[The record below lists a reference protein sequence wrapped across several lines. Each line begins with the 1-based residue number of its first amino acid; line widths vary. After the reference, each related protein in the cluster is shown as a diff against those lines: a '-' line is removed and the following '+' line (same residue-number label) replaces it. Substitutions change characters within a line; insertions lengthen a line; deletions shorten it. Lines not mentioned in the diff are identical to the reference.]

1 MSVVFSV
8 TYNLPKYFEMKIGTS
23 EDIVD
28 NVTVILPEIQPTGEK
43 LCHFRGE
50 NVFDLHVILV
60 WSAEYLVQGD
70 GIPGLATL
78 LSDLVDLD

>member
-8 TYNLPKYFEMKIGTS
+8 TYNLPKYFEMKIGTR

-43 LCHFRGE
+43 SCHFRGE
-50 NVFDLHVILV
+50 NVFDLVNRGDSGILNNLIHLNIDT
-60 WSAEYLVQGD
+60 SRG
-70 GIPGLATL
+70 TL
-78 LSDLVDLD
+78 LLN